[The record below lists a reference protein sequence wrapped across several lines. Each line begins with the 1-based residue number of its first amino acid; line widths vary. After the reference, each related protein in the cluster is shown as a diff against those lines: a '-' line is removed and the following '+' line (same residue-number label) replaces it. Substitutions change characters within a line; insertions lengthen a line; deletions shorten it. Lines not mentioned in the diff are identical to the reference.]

1 MSLLFGNTIV
11 KVLVGITEMLRAPP
25 LSASGKY
32 GIVVIILLGVQPPL
46 RGTAAVRVNG
56 VILDQSSLRFVV
68 FVGLFAIRQDVN
80 FVVVD
85 SSSIQR
91 SPYHH
96 GNLQRCPATP
106 ELGGTTTTNASHQQ
120 QHHAAVAG
128 TSPGSAI
135 DIEAWTVS
143 ALQSLAISPDARG
156 TGAPLSIPLD
166 GTTSKPS
173 VTFQDARATGEG
185 IRRPPSRR
193 DSMKRREVHLK
204 GKEGSRQRRRWE
216 NDRLMHVPNV
226 QPPQPFDWEP
236 RPTHPVHHVPYQIAA
251 AWDLRLRVDV
261 EAKKAAAA
269 LRKQQ
274 HTKTLGDD
282 AVAGRVP
289 RELFLR
295 AKKTPAVK
303 TWVRSL
309 EEPVRKFLVDQHR
322 ACEEAEVED
331 SNDGSTEDEEIVF
344 VGRNGTMRDGWK
356 KARREDKKQGATEE
370 GMVFDALGDD
380 DESSAFKRW
389 LTHSISDYYG
399 LESRSVLVGN
409 PSRKVVYVAPRVMKA
424 GHAPS
429 PALASLPRPL
439 WQLCS

>member
-1 MSLLFGNTIV
+1 MAIYSAV
-11 KVLVGITEMLRAPP
+11 PP
-25 LSASGKY
+25 
-32 GIVVIILLGVQPPL
+32 P
-46 RGTAAVRVNG
+46 
-56 VILDQSSLRFVV
+56 
-68 FVGLFAIRQDVN
+68 
-80 FVVVD
+80 
-85 SSSIQR
+85 
-91 SPYHH
+91 
-96 GNLQRCPATP
+96 P
-106 ELGGTTTTNASHQQ
+106 ELGGTATTTNASQ
-120 QHHAAVAG
+120 QHPAAVAG
-128 TSPGSAI
+128 TTSPGGAI

-166 GTTSKPS
+166 GTTTSRRT
-173 VTFQDARATGEG
+173 VTIEDARLNGES

-193 DSMKRREVHLK
+193 DSMKRREALLK

-216 NDRLMHVPNV
+216 NDRLMHVPNA

-251 AWDLRLRVDV
+251 AWDLRLRADV

-274 HTKTLGDD
+274 QTKTLGDD

-309 EEPVRKFLVDQHR
+309 EEPVRKFLVDRRVAH
-322 ACEEAEVED
+322 EEAAIED
-331 SNDGSTEDEEIVF
+331 SSDSTEDEEIVF

-399 LESRSVLVGN
+399 LDSRSVLVGN
-409 PSRKVVYVAPRVMKA
+409 PSRKVVYVAPRQIKT
-424 GHAPS
+424 GHAPPVS
-429 PALASLPRPL
+429 ASLPRPL

>member
-1 MSLLFGNTIV
+1 MAIYSAV
-11 KVLVGITEMLRAPP
+11 PP
-25 LSASGKY
+25 
-32 GIVVIILLGVQPPL
+32 PP
-46 RGTAAVRVNG
+46 G
-56 VILDQSSLRFVV
+56 
-68 FVGLFAIRQDVN
+68 
-80 FVVVD
+80 
-85 SSSIQR
+85 
-91 SPYHH
+91 
-96 GNLQRCPATP
+96 
-106 ELGGTTTTNASHQQ
+106 LGGTNITTTNASQQ
-120 QHHAAVAG
+120 QHQPQAAVSGHPAL
-128 TSPGSAI
+128 

-166 GTTSKPS
+166 GINSKPS
-173 VTFQDARATGEG
+173 VTIHDARATGES
-185 IRRPPSRR
+185 IRRPLSRR
-193 DSMKRREVHLK
+193 DSMKRREALLK
-204 GKEGSRQRRRWE
+204 GNEGSRQRRRWE
-216 NDRLMHVPNV
+216 NGTDFHPPSLLMTHHRAFAASANHIPPFCSAMIDRLMHVPNA

-236 RPTHPVHHVPYQIAA
+236 RATHPVHHVPYQIAA
-251 AWDLRLRVDV
+251 AWDLRVRAEV

-274 HTKTLGDD
+274 QTKTFGDD

-289 RELFLR
+289 RELFVR

-309 EEPVRKFLVDQHR
+309 EEPVRKFLVDQRR
-322 ACEEAEVED
+322 AREEAEVEVVED
-331 SNDGSTEDEEIVF
+331 SSDSTEDEEIVF

-399 LESRSVLVGN
+399 LDSRSVLVGN
-409 PSRKVVYVAPRVMKA
+409 PSRKVVYVAPRATKT
-424 GHAPS
+424 GHAP
-429 PALASLPRPL
+429 PTVLASLPRPL

>member
-1 MSLLFGNTIV
+1 M
-11 KVLVGITEMLRAPP
+11 E
-25 LSASGKY
+25 
-32 GIVVIILLGVQPPL
+32 
-46 RGTAAVRVNG
+46 
-56 VILDQSSLRFVV
+56 
-68 FVGLFAIRQDVN
+68 
-80 FVVVD
+80 
-85 SSSIQR
+85 
-91 SPYHH
+91 
-96 GNLQRCPATP
+96 RCPATP
-106 ELGGTTTTNASHQQ
+106 ELGGTTTTANASQQ
-120 QHHAAVAG
+120 QHPHAAVAG
-128 TSPGSAI
+128 TSPGPAI

-143 ALQSLAISPDARG
+143 ALQSLAISPNARG

-166 GTTSKPS
+166 GTTSRPS
-173 VTFQDARATGEG
+173 VTIQDARATGEG

-193 DSMKRREVHLK
+193 DSMKRREALLK

-216 NDRLMHVPNV
+216 NDRLMHVPNA

-236 RPTHPVHHVPYQIAA
+236 RPTHPVHHVPYQVAA
-251 AWDLRLRVDV
+251 AWDLRVRADV
-261 EAKKAAAA
+261 ETKKAAAA

-274 HTKTLGDD
+274 HTKTFGDD

-309 EEPVRKFLVDQHR
+309 EEPVRKFLVDQRR
-322 ACEEAEVED
+322 AREDTEAAVED
-331 SNDGSTEDEEIVF
+331 SSDSTEDEEIVF

-389 LTHSISDYYG
+389 ITHSISDYYG
-399 LESRSVLVGN
+399 LDSRSVLVGN
-409 PSRKVVYVAPRVMKA
+409 PSRKVVYVAPRVMKT
-424 GHAPS
+424 GHAPA
-429 PALASLPRPL
+429 PVVASLPRPL

>member
-1 MSLLFGNTIV
+1 MAIYSAV
-11 KVLVGITEMLRAPP
+11 PP
-25 LSASGKY
+25 
-32 GIVVIILLGVQPPL
+32 PP
-46 RGTAAVRVNG
+46 G
-56 VILDQSSLRFVV
+56 
-68 FVGLFAIRQDVN
+68 
-80 FVVVD
+80 
-85 SSSIQR
+85 
-91 SPYHH
+91 
-96 GNLQRCPATP
+96 
-106 ELGGTTTTNASHQQ
+106 LGGTTTTTNASQQ
-120 QHHAAVAG
+120 QQQPQAAVAG
-128 TSPGSAI
+128 HPAL

-156 TGAPLSIPLD
+156 TNAPLSIPLD
-166 GTTSKPS
+166 GTNSKPS
-173 VTFQDARATGEG
+173 VTIQDARATGES
-185 IRRPPSRR
+185 IRRPLSRR
-193 DSMKRREVHLK
+193 DSMKRREALLK

-216 NDRLMHVPNV
+216 NDRLMHVPNA

-236 RPTHPVHHVPYQIAA
+236 RATHPVHHVPYQMAA
-251 AWDLRLRVDV
+251 AWDMRVRADV

-274 HTKTLGDD
+274 QTKTLGDD

-289 RELFLR
+289 RELFVR

-309 EEPVRKFLVDQHR
+309 EEPVRKFLVDQRR
-322 ACEEAEVED
+322 AREEAEVEAED
-331 SNDGSTEDEEIVF
+331 SSDSTEDEEIVF

-399 LESRSVLVGN
+399 LDSRSVLVGN
-409 PSRKVVYVAPRVMKA
+409 PSRKVVYVAPRAMKS
-424 GHAPS
+424 GHPP
-429 PALASLPRPL
+429 PAVLASLPRPL